1 MMKLNSYQMRA
12 VTHFKGPAVVIA
24 GPGSGKTMVIT
35 ERIRYLTQKKKV
47 DPASILVVTFT
58 RAAAEEMRQRFVYMS
73 KDSKTRV
80 SFGTFHSVF
89 FTILKYAYGYSAS
102 NIAAPRQKEEILRFA
117 MDAAGMD
124 PLPGRE
130 DTGEILGE
138 IEKAK
143 GSMMDI
149 GCYYAVSCPEETFRK
164 IYREYTRRMR
174 DSRLIDFE
182 DMMADTY
189 RLLKERPDIL
199 AAWQKRFQF
208 ILVDEFQDI
217 NLLQYRIVRM
227 LAGYEDN
234 LFAVGD
240 DDQSIYGFR
249 GANAGIMLHFTQ
261 DYPEAAVLYLPDNF
275 RSRPEI
281 VQAASNLISHNR
293 HRFQKTFR
301 PYRSASPHCVL
312 VRQFRSPYEENAEI
326 VRRIEQL
333 HGNGL
338 PYGQMAV
345 LFRTNTQSR
354 MLVEYLMSR
363 NIPFRLGSRVPDL
376 FNHWIAMDIMAYL
389 HIAQGSRKRRDF
401 LRIINRPNRYI
412 SRRMLQDAEIDLAA
426 LRNSYESRAWMQERI
441 SRLEYDIAMM
451 HRMAPYAAIAYIRK
465 AVGYDQFL
473 QEYAASVRADA
484 ADLVSVLD
492 ELQESSRPYQTLS
505 AWEEHIRAYEREL
518 ERRSGE
524 EDAGKDAVMIATMHY
539 AKGLEYDV
547 VFIPDANDG
556 ITPYRRALL
565 EEDLEEERRMFY
577 VAMTRAKER
586 LYIYY
591 VKERFG
597 RACGRSPFIDEVSSL
612 QKNHHNV

>member
-1 MMKLNSYQMRA
+1 MKLNSYQMRA

-138 IEKAK
+138 IEKVK

-164 IYREYTRRMR
+164 IYREYTSRMR

-301 PYRSASPHCVL
+301 PYRSASPHSVL

>member
-138 IEKAK
+138 IEKVK

>member
-1 MMKLNSYQMRA
+1 MKLNSYQMRA

>member
-138 IEKAK
+138 IEKVK

-301 PYRSASPHCVL
+301 PYRSASPHSVL

>member
-1 MMKLNSYQMRA
+1 MKLNSYQMRA

-138 IEKAK
+138 IEKVK

-426 LRNSYESRAWMQERI
+426 LRNSYETRAWMQERI

>member
-1 MMKLNSYQMRA
+1 MKLNSYQMRA

-301 PYRSASPHCVL
+301 PYRSASPHSVL

>member
-301 PYRSASPHCVL
+301 PYRSASPHSVL

>member
-164 IYREYTRRMR
+164 IYREYTRRMC

>member
-301 PYRSASPHCVL
+301 PYRSASPHSVL

-612 QKNHHNV
+612 QKNHQNV

>member
-1 MMKLNSYQMRA
+1 MKLNSYQMRA

-138 IEKAK
+138 IEKVK

-301 PYRSASPHCVL
+301 PYRSASPHSVL

-518 ERRSGE
+518 ERQSGE

>member
-58 RAAAEEMRQRFVYMS
+58 RAAARQRFVYMS

-301 PYRSASPHCVL
+301 PYRSASPHSVL

>member
-1 MMKLNSYQMRA
+1 MKLNSYQMRA

-249 GANAGIMLHFTQ
+249 GANDGIMLHFTQ

-301 PYRSASPHCVL
+301 PYRSASPHSVL

>member
-301 PYRSASPHCVL
+301 PYRSASPHSVL

-441 SRLEYDIAMM
+441 SRLAYDIAMM

>member
-1 MMKLNSYQMRA
+1 MKLNSYQMRA

-138 IEKAK
+138 IEKVK

>member
-1 MMKLNSYQMRA
+1 MKLNSYQMRA

-138 IEKAK
+138 IEKVK

-301 PYRSASPHCVL
+301 PYRSASPHSVL